1 MGDLIEMFLSLILG
15 SIVTYWVINLFK
27 RKSTKEL
34 TEKQSVILLD
44 KIKSVCKLITVE
56 GDFSEIYQ
64 YENTTEYLF
73 NLIPSKKKALIVIKA
88 KASVGYNLSK
98 IEIKANY
105 LSKRIILSKFPE
117 PEVLAI
123 ETDFKYYDKTNG
135 ILNRFNFED
144 LTNLNKEAKQH
155 IIDKIP
161 ESGLIA
167 SAKKETLESILLME
181 AIVATIGWKLDYSA
195 LEIPSSEKKKLIS

>member
-1 MGDLIEMFLSLILG
+1 MDSLVEILLGLILG
-15 SIVTYWVINLFK
+15 SIATYWVFNLFK
-27 RKSTKEL
+27 RKNKKEL
-34 TEKQSVILLD
+34 TETQSVLLLD

-56 GDFSEIYQ
+56 GDFSEIYH

-88 KASVGYNLSK
+88 KASVGYDLKK
-98 IEIKANY
+98 IKVEADNKR
-105 LSKRIILSKFPE
+105 KRIILSAFPE

-123 ETDFKYYDKTNG
+123 ETDFKYYDKTDG
-135 ILNRFNFED
+135 ILNRFDVND
-144 LTNLNKEAKQH
+144 LTNLNREAKQH
-155 IIDKIP
+155 IIDKVP

-181 AIVATIGWKLDYSA
+181 AIVATIGWKLDYSP
-195 LEIPSSEKKKLIS
+195 LEINSSASKKLM

>member
-1 MGDLIEMFLSLILG
+1 MDSLIEIILGLILG
-15 SIVTYWVINLFK
+15 SITTYWVFNLF
-27 RKSTKEL
+27 RKKTTKEL

-56 GDFSEIYQ
+56 GDFSEIYH

-88 KASVGYNLSK
+88 KASVGYDLKKIK
-98 IEIKANY
+98 IEADI
-105 LSKRIILSKFPE
+105 SRKRIILSAFPE

-123 ETDFKYYDKTNG
+123 ETDFKYYDKTDG
-135 ILNRFNFED
+135 LLNRFDVND
-144 LTNLNKEAKQH
+144 LTNLNREAKQH
-155 IIDKIP
+155 ILDKVP

-181 AIVATIGWKLDYSA
+181 AIVDTIGWKLDYSP
-195 LEIPSSEKKKLIS
+195 LEIPTTESKKLI

>member
-1 MGDLIEMFLSLILG
+1 MDSLIEILLGLILG
-15 SIVTYWVINLFK
+15 SIATYWVFNLFK
-27 RKSTKEL
+27 RKTKKEL
-34 TEKQSVILLD
+34 TETQSVLLLD

-56 GDFSEIYQ
+56 GDFSEIYH

-88 KASVGYNLSK
+88 KASVGYDLKKIK
-98 IEIKANY
+98 IETDNKR
-105 LSKRIILSKFPE
+105 KRIILSAFPE

-135 ILNRFNFED
+135 ILNRFDVND
-144 LTNLNKEAKQH
+144 LTNLNREAKQH
-155 IIDKIP
+155 IIDKVP

-181 AIVATIGWKLDYSA
+181 AIVATIGWKLDYSP
-195 LEIPSSEKKKLIS
+195 LEIVANESKKLI

>member
-1 MGDLIEMFLSLILG
+1 MDSLIEIILGLILG
-15 SIVTYWVINLFK
+15 SITTYWVFNLF
-27 RKSTKEL
+27 RKKTTKEL

-56 GDFSEIYQ
+56 GDFSEIYH

-88 KASVGYNLSK
+88 KASVGYDLKKIK
-98 IEIKANY
+98 IEADI
-105 LSKRIILSKFPE
+105 SRKRIILSAFPE

-123 ETDFKYYDKTNG
+123 ETDFKYYDKTDG
-135 ILNRFNFED
+135 LLNRFDVND
-144 LTNLNKEAKQH
+144 LTNLNREAKQH
-155 IIDKIP
+155 ILDKVP

-181 AIVATIGWKLDYSA
+181 AIVDTIGWKLDYSP
-195 LEIPSSEKKKLIS
+195 LEIPATESKKLI

>member
-1 MGDLIEMFLSLILG
+1 MDSLIEILLGLILG
-15 SIVTYWVINLFK
+15 SIATYWIFNLFR
-27 RKSTKEL
+27 RKTKKEL
-34 TEKQSVILLD
+34 TETQSVLLLD

-56 GDFSEIYQ
+56 GDFSEIYH

-88 KASVGYNLSK
+88 KASVGYDLKKIK
-98 IEIKANY
+98 IEADNKR
-105 LSKRIILSKFPE
+105 KRIILSAFPE

-123 ETDFKYYDKTNG
+123 ETDFKYYDKTDG
-135 ILNRFNFED
+135 ILNRFDVND
-144 LTNLNKEAKQH
+144 LTNLSREAKQH
-155 IIDKIP
+155 ILDKVP

-181 AIVATIGWKLDYSA
+181 AIVATIGWKLDYSP
-195 LEIPSSEKKKLIS
+195 LEITATESKKIM

>member
-1 MGDLIEMFLSLILG
+1 MDSLIEILLGLILG
-15 SIVTYWVINLFK
+15 SIATYWIFNLFR
-27 RKSTKEL
+27 RKTKKEL
-34 TEKQSVILLD
+34 TETQSVLLLD

-56 GDFSEIYQ
+56 GDFSEIYH

-88 KASVGYNLSK
+88 KASVGYDLKKIK
-98 IEIKANY
+98 IEADNKR
-105 LSKRIILSKFPE
+105 KRIILSAFPE

-123 ETDFKYYDKTNG
+123 ETDFKYYDKTDG
-135 ILNRFNFED
+135 ILNRFDVND
-144 LTNLNKEAKQH
+144 LTNLNREAKQH
-155 IIDKIP
+155 ILDKVP

-181 AIVATIGWKLDYSA
+181 AIVATIGWKLDYSP
-195 LEIPSSEKKKLIS
+195 LEITATESKKIM